1 MRTAVVSYSYTGNNN
16 KLAAALAAAL
26 GAEHIA
32 VVPDEPVTMNNIALD
47 MLFGRTPAVKPDPAA
62 LLQYDRVV
70 LLAPAWMG
78 KAAAPIRAYLKQL
91 KKRPMPYAFVTLSG
105 GSLNPNPRLPHDI
118 AKRAGARPFAFETRY
133 ITDLLPKDPKPT
145 PQQTSEFRLS
155 DAQAAEMAGS
165 IAKTIQAKA

>member
-32 VVPDEPVTMNNIALD
+32 VVPDEPVTMNAIALD

-62 LLQYDRVV
+62 LAQYDRVV

-91 KKRPMPYAFVTLSG
+91 KKSPVPYAFVTLSG

-133 ITDLLPKDPKPT
+133 IVDLLPKDPKPT
-145 PQQTSEFRLS
+145 PQQTSDFRLS
-155 DAQAAEMAGS
+155 DALAAEMAEG
-165 IAKTIQAKA
+165 IAQIIQSKS